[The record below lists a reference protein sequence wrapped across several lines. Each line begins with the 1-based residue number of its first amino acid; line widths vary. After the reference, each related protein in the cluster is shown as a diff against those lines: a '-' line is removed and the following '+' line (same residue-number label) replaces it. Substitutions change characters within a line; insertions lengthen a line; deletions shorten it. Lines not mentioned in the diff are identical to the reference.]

1 MAGLNVGVLAP
12 DFKVKDQD
20 GKDVRLSDFRG
31 KKVLLSFHPLAWTS
45 VCARQMGSLE
55 TNKAA
60 FDRLNT
66 VALGVSIDTSPS
78 KKEWAKSLGIKDTR
92 LLADFWI
99 HGDIAKKYGI
109 FREGDG
115 FSERAN
121 VIVDENGKILFFK
134 IYPIGE
140 LPDITEII
148 RVLEGK
154 K

>member
-1 MAGLNVGVLAP
+1 MAGLNVGTRAP

-45 VCARQMGSLE
+45 VCSRQMESLE
-55 TNKAA
+55 ANRNL

-92 LLADFWI
+92 LLADFWQ

-109 FREGDG
+109 FRENDG

-121 VIVDENGKILFFK
+121 VIIDEEGKILFFK
-134 IYPIGE
+134 VYPIGD
-140 LPDITEII
+140 LPDVKEII
-148 RVLEGK
+148 GVLEGK
-154 K
+154 E

>member
-1 MAGLNVGVLAP
+1 MAGLNVGAPAP

-45 VCARQMGSLE
+45 VCSRQMESLE
-55 TNKAA
+55 ANRKL
-60 FDRLNT
+60 FERLNT

-92 LLADFWI
+92 LLADFWQ
-99 HGDIAKKYGI
+99 HGNIAKNYGI
-109 FREGDG
+109 FRENDG

-121 VIVDENGKILFFK
+121 VIVDEEGKIRFFK
-134 IYPIGE
+134 VYPIGE
-140 LPDITEII
+140 LPDIKEII
-148 RVLEGK
+148 EVLEGK